1 MRYLLN
7 FSFNG
12 NYFYGY
18 NKQKEKKTVQGEIE
32 KLLSKRFNK
41 IIKIT
46 GCSRTDRNV
55 HSLDHYAHF
64 DVDNKIDEEKLRVFL
79 NKSLNG
85 EIYIKSIRK
94 VKNDFHA
101 RYDVIKKTYLYKI
114 NTREYNPTE
123 KDTVMQYNKSI
134 DIKKIKRISKILTGK
149 HSFKAFTPSSNLKES
164 YIRTI
169 YDIKIKR
176 EKDYVYIYITGDG
189 FLRYMVRNIVS
200 LFIDYNENKINL
212 IDVIKMVEKE
222 KKEKLGKKVI
232 GNALYLYRVYY

>member
-32 KLLSKRFNK
+32 KLLSKRYNK

-85 EIYIKSIRK
+85 EIYIKSIIQLFT
-94 VKNDFHA
+94 FHKL
-101 RYDVIKKTYLYKI
+101 IIPFPNNIMKLLC
-114 NTREYNPTE
+114 P
-123 KDTVMQYNKSI
+123 
-134 DIKKIKRISKILTGK
+134 
-149 HSFKAFTPSSNLKES
+149 FKL
-164 YIRTI
+164 
-169 YDIKIKR
+169 
-176 EKDYVYIYITGDG
+176 
-189 FLRYMVRNIVS
+189 
-200 LFIDYNENKINL
+200 
-212 IDVIKMVEKE
+212 
-222 KKEKLGKKVI
+222 
-232 GNALYLYRVYY
+232 